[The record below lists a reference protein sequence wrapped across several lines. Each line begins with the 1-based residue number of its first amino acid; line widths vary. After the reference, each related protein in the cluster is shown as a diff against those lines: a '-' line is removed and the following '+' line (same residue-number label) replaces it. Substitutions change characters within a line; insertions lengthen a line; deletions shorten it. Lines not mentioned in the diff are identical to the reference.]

1 MEDENKTLRNDEII
15 VKIKDDIKKQLKDL
29 FENIP
34 YLLGQIN
41 EFMNYSNETTVKRT
55 ENFFLKILKELC
67 EINQK
72 LLNFNISKFEKSYF
86 GQMDNSYSH
95 SNKSSD
101 NNSLNND
108 NYLSKS
114 KELYKSYYESFEK
127 KSDYYS
133 TPNKINFNID
143 NNNSQKNHSN
153 NLYNSSLLFNFNEK
167 VAQSFIETIINIF
180 NNFNIF
186 IYSSKIKEEDFTGF
200 LEVIN
205 KFIMKYESK
214 CNENDNSFINSSIEE
229 IDNSIDS
236 NLSTEYKAIYIKSV
250 EELENNRG
258 NSSLMV
264 SIRLND
270 QKNFPSLSIFN
281 QMKLDNL
288 KILELKGNKII
299 DISPLLNLNLYF
311 LETLDLE
318 DNELDNQCVD
328 VLNKIKLNNLIWLN
342 LYINKITTII
352 FYEIMLASIFVPI
365 FKKVPTWS
373 HFISHPV
380 IKIFEIIENFKTLKN
395 LFLGNN
401 PFSEDEIKN
410 NNKKYIFP
418 CALNELGITGNF
430 NNESIHFIKYL
441 NLENIKVIYLSRN
454 NLTSLECLKNCYFYQ
469 LEQFWAADNLITDI
483 NEIKY
488 LKNKKTIEKI
498 NLSGNKIS
506 VIKDKFLKL
515 LNQFPNLKLI
525 NLKNNQ
531 IDENKEIIKK
541 IKNKVKIFN

>member
-1 MEDENKTLRNDEII
+1 MEDENKTLKNDEII

-86 GQMDNSYSH
+86 GQIDNSYSH

-114 KELYKSYYESFEK
+114 KEFYKSYYESFEKK

-200 LEVIN
+200 LEGIN
-205 KFIMKYESK
+205 KFIMRYESK
-214 CNENDNSFINSSIEE
+214 YNENDNSFINSSIEE

-318 DNELDNQCVD
+318 DNELDNQCID

-342 LYINKITTII
+342 LYINKITT
-352 FYEIMLASIFVPI
+352 
-365 FKKVPTWS
+365 
-373 HFISHPV
+373 

-418 CALNELGITGNF
+418 CVLNELGITGNF

-441 NLENIKVIYLSRN
+441 NLENVKVIYLSRN